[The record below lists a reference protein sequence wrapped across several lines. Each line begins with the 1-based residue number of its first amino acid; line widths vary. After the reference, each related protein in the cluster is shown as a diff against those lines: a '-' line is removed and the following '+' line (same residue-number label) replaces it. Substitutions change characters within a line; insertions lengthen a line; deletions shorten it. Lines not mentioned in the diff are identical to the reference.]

1 MTGYSVQPRGQILKK
16 SYGFLSFAKNMGKN
30 TDKNIGKN
38 SSGKYSQKH
47 LDQAKQSATDA
58 FKTASKRTTQK
69 TAEAIDYLI
78 GNKIADAVAM
88 SCDDEITNISKN
100 SQQHNSGTVTNENCK
115 EIPKERYVLLE
126 EKLYW

>member
-1 MTGYSVQPRGQILKK
+1 MTRYSVQLRDQILKK
-16 SYGFLSFAKNMGKN
+16 SYGFFSFAKNMGKN

-47 LDQAKQSATDA
+47 LGQAKQSATDA

-88 SCDDEITNISKN
+88 SYDDEITNISKN

>member
-1 MTGYSVQPRGQILKK
+1 MTRYSVQLRDQILKK

-78 GNKIADAVAM
+78 GNKIADAVDM

-100 SQQHNSGTVTNENCK
+100 SQQHNSGTVTNGNCK